1 MIPRYSKDASDVIEA
16 YTASMFATLAELME
30 YERPEDITWVENA
43 DGSVTPLLDPTE

>member
-1 MIPRYSKDASDVIEA
+1 MIPRYSKDASDVID
-16 YTASMFATLAELME
+16 TASMFATLAELME